1 MSLSSLEMI
10 LAAAGIVVLHGEALK
25 RRSSEWIDALVTG
38 TIENPAG
45 LLTKSRADIEEVVA
59 QGRIFVAFHEETGVF
74 VGSAV
79 MWELLGNWSELGTIY
94 VVPEWRYL
102 VTGLPV
108 TQYLHLLAV
117 ATFEDTGRFVIETST
132 VPAVVHGART
142 RHGME
147 TPSFRDLP
155 DDVHVATCCCPID
168 KTGTT
173 DNVTSCRRM
182 DNPCILMAG
191 PRTAQFIRQF
201 RRL

>member
-1 MSLSSLEMI
+1 MNPSALETI
-10 LAAAGIVVLHGEALK
+10 LAKGGITVLHGEALK
-25 RRSSEWIDALVTG
+25 RRSSEWIEAIVAG
-38 TIENPAG
+38 TIQNPAG
-45 LLTKSRADIEEVVA
+45 LLTKTRADIEEVVA
-59 QGRIFVAFHEETGVF
+59 QDRIFVAFHEATGAF

-79 MWELLGNWSELGTIY
+79 MWELLGDWSELGTIY
-94 VVPEWRYL
+94 VVPAWRFA

-117 ATFEDTGRFVIETST
+117 ATFEDAGRFVIETST

-155 DDVHVATCCCPID
+155 DDVHTATCCCPID

-173 DNVTSCRRM
+173 DNVASCRRM
-182 DNPCILMAG
+182 DNPCVLMAG
-191 PRTAQFIRQF
+191 PRTAEYIRQF
-201 RRL
+201 RRP